1 MQAVTTA
8 VGIGVIT
15 KSGKL
20 AEGVSDVGK
29 QIGKNSREKLE
40 EFITKGL
47 QDKLEIINN
56 HWQVKYPDVFTRGS
70 FFEDLM
76 GVYRY
81 KKADG
86 WAHTSEIADNFKGVD
101 FYKDFTIVGNDIYAG
116 TSISMKTT
124 ITKNVEDWLRAN
136 KNNIDIIA
144 NSIGAGSGKGI
155 TWNGKTLFYNKT
167 ELHIYVPKENLT
179 PQFKKEWLEKL
190 SNYNQ
195 NVKYEINVLE
205 DYLK

>member
-1 MQAVTTA
+1 MQAVTAA

-40 EFITKGL
+40 EFITKSL

-86 WAHTSEIADNFKGVD
+86 WYHTGDISFNVKGVD
-101 FYKDFTIVGNDIYAG
+101 FYKGTRQGKDIFADIVV
-116 TSISMKTT
+116 SMKTT
-124 ITKNVEDWLRAN
+124 I
-136 KNNIDIIA
+136 
-144 NSIGAGSGKGI
+144 
-155 TWNGKTLFYNKT
+155 KTDVN
-167 ELHIYVPKENLT
+167 
-179 PQFKKEWLEKL
+179 EWLKYKSIQDNIKFLREGKSSKGMIDPNNKL
-190 SNYNQ
+190 TMYINSA
-195 NVKYEINVLE
+195 EIHIFMQKTNITSELKTNWMNKLNAEYPDIKFEIKAIE
-205 DYLK
+205 DFIN